1 MKTILEAISKIPLD
15 PFRIFFLHASLL
27 SLTIQQWYE
36 LRKAPRLEKKTCNKL
51 LKPIFEM
58 TSIKKRNLTLT
69 IAALFFMAGC
79 TSTRV
84 ASLAP
89 SEQEKMEVYTTKIP
103 ERNYEELCYI
113 QTDGSIYHTPAQLLK
128 GLKKKAAEFKADAI
142 INIKYDF
149 QLWFPIA
156 SGTAI
161 RYKDKS

>member
-1 MKTILEAISKIPLD
+1 MKTILEAISKLGLD
-15 PFRIFFLHASLL
+15 AFRVFFLHASLL
-27 SLTIQQWYE
+27 FLYIQQWYE
-36 LRKAPRLEKKTCNKL
+36 LRKRSRLEKKSCENR

-58 TSIKKRNLTLT
+58 TSLKPRNLTLT
-69 IAALFFMAGC
+69 ITALIYMAGC

-84 ASLAP
+84 ASLSP

-128 GLKKKAAEFKADAI
+128 GLKKKALELHADAI

-149 QLWFPIA
+149 QWWFPIA